1 MTIQQILTRI
11 QNETY
16 GEEVRQA
23 IADGLQLCYDDKVLG
38 GYCPVDDLNN
48 YYSGAAFCT
57 SSVANGPS
65 QSSFIVMSAGD
76 SEHCFQVAINILN
89 INDGYTRKKQNNTWS
104 QWIRLGVS
112 KKIRYWNYDGTELLY
127 TESVSSGGD
136 GSWTGIATKEPTQQ
150 YEYTF
155 VGWST
160 SRNSTAADPNAT
172 RNITSNRDVYAA
184 FTSSLRSYH
193 VYFFNGTS
201 LLTTVTVPYG
211 SNALYAGEDPI
222 KASTAQYD
230 YSFVGWNSHN
240 GESSAEANILN
251 DIRDNKTVY
260 AAFAPA
266 IRSYNVYFY
275 NGSELIFTD
284 TVEYGSS
291 AAYEGSDP
299 TKMSTAQYS
308 YAFSGWNANS
318 QATEAD
324 ANALANVVAD
334 RNVYAMFTATIRTY
348 TVRFM
353 NGATVL
359 QTVENVPYGGSA
371 SYTGSTPRHPT
382 APDDYTF
389 VGFDP
394 DGTNI
399 IGATDCQAVY
409 LLNPKTLRYWN
420 YNGTELLHT
429 ESVEVGGDGTWNG
442 TSSRASTT
450 EHSYIF
456 LGWNTSMNASV
467 ADPNATKTLTADRDV
482 YAAFEETAR
491 SYSVRFYNGS
501 RLLYTDVVQYGEN
514 ASYAG
519 DPPTKAST
527 AQYTYTFEGWNS
539 QDEQSS
545 AESGVL
551 NNITDDKDVY
561 AAFSSTV
568 NSYSVY
574 FYNGSTLLYTDTVAY
589 GSNAAYSGSAPTKA
603 STAQYTYTFEGWNS
617 QDEQSSAEANVLNN
631 ITADKTVYAAFSSA
645 LNSYSVYFYN
655 GSALLYTDT
664 VTYGS
669 NAAYSGSSP
678 AKASTAQYTYTFEGW
693 NSQDEQSSAE
703 ADILNNITTDKTVY
717 AAFSSV
723 LRSYSVYFYNG
734 STLLYTDTVVYG
746 SNAVYG
752 GAEPT
757 KESSGSYEYTF
768 IGWNSQDEQ
777 SSAEA
782 GVLNN
787 IVADKTVYAAY
798 EMIDPTIYIYGI
810 KREYGATNPA
820 WTRTDYSEN
829 LTATATYGSTPGHS
843 DFDTLPIYKDIK
855 RVTFDTGD
863 VMVQIPK
870 FYFKRYLETDSNTNI
885 EYEYIKISRFPQT
898 GFSVHPAFLHN
909 NSEQDYIY
917 VGAYLASKEN
927 STWQSKT
934 GKAVQSIDAKKTTT
948 EYRNEV
954 VAKGSGWGMYDIST
968 HSALQMLYLIEYAT
982 NDSQT
987 AIGKGNCN
995 IPYPYTLATT
1005 GGCDTI
1011 VNLTGGDTNT
1021 EYNKQVIYRGVE
1033 DIWGNGVLYIDGV
1046 QQRGNSVY
1054 VSNTQSFYSSA
1065 KTASSYN
1072 QLGYNVVLNSSAPTL
1087 KMGVDS
1093 NALIPENSAYMFSSQ
1108 VYSEADY
1115 TCGYC
1120 NFNNFSNSTD
1130 NYPYVFIYSPG
1141 LSQSE
1146 KCGLFTIIATTSN
1159 SDKASLTGTCIRL
1172 LYVPSS
1178 T

>member
-1 MTIQQILTRI
+1 MTIQQILTKI

-23 IADGLQLCYDDKVLG
+23 IIDGLQLCYDDKVLG

-104 QWIRLGVS
+104 QWIQLGVS
-112 KKIRYWNYDGTELLY
+112 KKIRYWNHDGTELLY
-127 TESVSSGGD
+127 TESVSSGGN
-136 GSWTGIATKEPTQQ
+136 GTWTGTATKEPTQQ

-184 FTSSLRSYH
+184 FTSSLRSYY
-193 VYFFNGTS
+193 VYFFNGTN
-201 LLTTVTVPYG
+201 LLSTVTVPYG
-211 SNALYAGEDPI
+211 SNALYAGEYPT

-266 IRSYNVYFY
+266 VRSYNVYFY

-291 AAYEGSDP
+291 AAHQGSEP
-299 TKMSTAQYS
+299 TKVSTAQYS

-324 ANALANVVAD
+324 TNALANVIAD

-353 NGATVL
+353 NGTTVL
-359 QTVENVPYGGSA
+359 QTVENVPYGGNA
-371 SYTGSTPRHPT
+371 TYTGSTPQHPT
-382 APDDYTF
+382 EPDEYTF

-409 LLNPKTLRYWN
+409 ILNPKTLRYWN

-467 ADPNATKTLTADRDV
+467 ADPNATKNLTTDRDV

-501 RLLYTDVVQYGEN
+501 TLLYTDLVQYGEN
-514 ASYAG
+514 ASYSG

-568 NSYSVY
+568 NSYNVY

-603 STAQYTYTFEGWNS
+603 STAQYDYHFEGWNS
-617 QDEQSSAEANVLNN
+617 QDEQSSAEANVLTN
-631 ITADKTVYAAFSSA
+631 ITADKTVYAAFSST
-645 LNSYSVYFYN
+645 LVSYNVYFYN
-655 GSALLYTDT
+655 GSTLLYTDT
-664 VTYGS
+664 VAYGS

-678 AKASTAQYTYTFEGW
+678 TKASTAQYTYTFEGW

-703 ADILNNITTDKTVY
+703 VNILNNITADKTVY

-734 STLLYTDTVVYG
+734 STLLYTDTVAYG

-757 KESSGSYEYTF
+757 KESSGSYEYSF

-798 EMIDPTIYIYGI
+798 ETIDPTIYIYGI
-810 KREYGATNPA
+810 RREYGATDPA

-843 DFDTLPIYKDIK
+843 DFDALPLYKDIK
-855 RVTFDTGD
+855 RVTLDTGD

-870 FYFKRYLETDSNTNI
+870 FYFKRYLETDSNTNT
-885 EYEYIKISRFPQT
+885 EYECIKISRYPQT

-917 VGAYLASKEN
+917 VGAYLASRD
-927 STWQSKT
+927 QSWHSNAEK
-934 GKAVQSIDAKKTTT
+934 SIYTARTLYTAA
-948 EYRNEV
+948 EYRTAV
-954 VAKGSGWGMYDIST
+954 GSKGSGWGFYDIST
-968 HSALQMLYLIEYAT
+968 HSAIQMLYLIEFAT

-987 AIGKGNCN
+987 AIGKGVSNLSS
-995 IPYPYTLATT
+995 PYTLKTT
-1005 GGCDTI
+1005 GGCDNI
-1011 VNLTGGDTNT
+1011 YNLTGSEINT
-1021 EYNKQVIYRGVE
+1021 EYDKQVVYRGIE
-1033 DIWGNGVLYIDGV
+1033 DIWGNGVLFIDGV
-1046 QQRGNSVY
+1046 QQRLAYMY
-1054 VSNTQSFYSSA
+1054 VSNNQSSYSSA
-1065 KTASSYN
+1065 TNASGYSQIFGSIVNSDNCPALKMSLDENASSP
-1072 QLGYNVVLNSSAPTL
+1072 S
-1087 KMGVDS
+1087 K
-1093 NALIPENSAYMFSSQ
+1093 SAYMFSVES
-1108 VYSEADY
+1108 SSLSDF
-1115 TCGYC
+1115 TIGYC
-1120 NFNNFSNSTD
+1120 DTQQFRSTSST
-1130 NYPYVFIYSPG
+1130 NPYFHLFCSG
-1141 LSQSE
+1141 LTNQA
-1146 KCGLFTIIATTSN
+1146 KAGLFNLLASSGS
-1159 SDKASLTGTCIRL
+1159 SDKITLSGGTFRL